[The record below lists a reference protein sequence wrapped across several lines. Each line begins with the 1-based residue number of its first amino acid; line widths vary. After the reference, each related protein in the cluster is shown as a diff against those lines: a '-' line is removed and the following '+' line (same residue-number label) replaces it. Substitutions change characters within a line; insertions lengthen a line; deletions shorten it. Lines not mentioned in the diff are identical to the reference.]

1 MRKDAVLN
9 TRVNTSVKA
18 KLRAYCIGTR
28 REYVNANYNSVDRI
42 SKQQLN

>member
-18 KLRAYCIGTR
+18 KLRTIALARGESMSTLITTVLI
-28 REYVNANYNSVDRI
+28 EY
-42 SKQQLN
+42 LNNN